1 MNQTAFEIISV
12 VISVAAFAF
21 AAWLYQWVKKQPS
34 SNKKIAEVGEFIR
47 KGAATFLNKE
57 YRILARFAG
66 VAAFII
72 LILLPSPVWQGNIIK
87 NITMA
92 ISYIAGTVF
101 SAIAGKIGIEVATIA
116 NMKSAEAAKKGIKPA
131 FMTGFR
137 GGAVMGMAVV
147 GSSLLGVSAVLLI
160 TNNTTALLG
169 FSFGASSLALFAK
182 AGGGIFTKTA
192 DISADLVG
200 KVELGIPEDDPRNP
214 AVIADNVG
222 DNVGDVAGMGAD
234 LFDSHVAS
242 MSAALV
248 MAVALDR
255 TGNSTLNASMVFCFA
270 ALGLL
275 ASIIG
280 VAMARIGKNGDPTK
294 ALNNSTYITTFVYI
308 ILTTIATFVF
318 NFEWRIWGACIVG
331 LLVGVV
337 IGIATDYFTNDT
349 KKPVQYV
356 ARASKSGPAFTI
368 LSGISYGMLSV
379 FPAMVGIAI
388 ASLLAYYDRIGPG
401 YTMFEFQCQL

>member
-1 MNQTAFEIISV
+1 MNVTFFGIMSIIVSILAFL
-12 VISVAAFAF
+12 F
-21 AAWLYQWVKKQPS
+21 AAWLYRWVRKQPS
-34 SNKKIAEVGEFIR
+34 SNKRIAEVGNLIR
-47 KGAATFLNKE
+47 NGADTFLNKE
-57 YRILARFAG
+57 YRVLARFAG
-66 VAAFII
+66 VAAI
-72 LILLPSPVWQGNIIK
+72 LIFIFLPSPVWMGNVSK

-92 ISYIAGTVF
+92 IAYIAGTIF
-101 SAIAGKIGIEVATIA
+101 SAVAGKIGMNIATIA
-116 NMKSAEAAKKGIKPA
+116 NTKAAEAAVKGIKPS
-131 FMTGFR
+131 FMAGFR

-147 GSSLLGVSAVLLI
+147 GSSLLGVTAILLA

-169 FSFGASSLALFAK
+169 FSFGASSLALYAK

-248 MAVALDR
+248 IAVALDR
-255 TGNSTLNASMVFCFA
+255 VSGSAVNASMVFCYA

-275 ASIIG
+275 SSIIG

-294 ALNNSTYITTFVYI
+294 ALNNSTYVTTGIYAV
-308 ILTTIATFVF
+308 LTLLATIAF
-318 NFEWRIWGACIVG
+318 NFEWRIWGACIAG
-331 LLVGVV
+331 LLTGVV
-337 IGIATDYFTNDT
+337 IGIASDYFTNDL
-349 KKPVQYV
+349 KNPYNMSRGLQNPGLLLQYC
-356 ARASKSGPAFTI
+356 PEYLT
-368 LSGISYGMLSV
+368 L
-379 FPAMVGIAI
+379 
-388 ASLLAYYDRIGPG
+388 
-401 YTMFEFQCQL
+401 C